1 MAEQNTTEQKHHI
14 FLFWTTLQPNLTLRW
29 VVLGVVMTGWLVIVL
44 IPFLWTLAS
53 SFKED
58 PVIFADVSPFKLTA
72 LIPLEPTLTAYSKV
86 LFKDGFIGYI
96 KNSTIVA
103 GSVLILGLT
112 VNALAAYAFS
122 RFRFPGKNLL
132 FVLVLITFMV
142 PFETIVIPLYVVVN
156 QFGWVDT
163 YMGLIA
169 PSVADAVAIF
179 LLRQFFLEI
188 PKELEEAATID
199 GANPLRIFVSVIIPL
214 SVPGLI
220 TAGLSVFVFQW
231 NAFFWPLTVTKSAA
245 VRVVQVGISL
255 YFTENQIYYNK
266 IFAAA
271 VLSALPTILLY
282 TFLQRYFIRSVSISG
297 IK

>member
-1 MAEQNTTEQKHHI
+1 MAQPRLRNTTRRVRLGGESPARRI
-14 FLFWTTLQPNLTLRW
+14 ALAAVMLGWT
-29 VVLGVVMTGWLVIVL
+29 VIVL
-44 IPFLWTLAS
+44 VPFAWTLAS
-53 SFKED
+53 SFKAD
-58 PVIFADVSPFKLTA
+58 PVIFADVSPFKWTA
-72 LIPLEPTLTAYSKV
+72 FLPLEPTLTAYTKV
-86 LFKDGFIGYI
+86 LINDGFIGYI
-96 KNSTIVA
+96 RNSTIVA
-103 GSVLILGLT
+103 GSVVVLGLT

-122 RFRFPGKNLL
+122 RFRFPGRDLL

-142 PFETIVIPLYVVVN
+142 PFETIVVPLYVVVD

-163 YMGLIA
+163 YQGLIA

-199 GANPLRIFVSVIIPL
+199 GANPLRIFTSVIVPL

-220 TAGLSVFVFQW
+220 TAGLSTFVFQW

-255 YFTENQIYYNK
+255 YFTETQIYYNK

-282 TFLQRYFIRSVSISG
+282 AFLQRYFIRSVSLSG

>member
-1 MAEQNTTEQKHHI
+1 MRSS
-14 FLFWTTLQPNLTLRW
+14 FPLRG
-29 VVLGVVMTGWLVIVL
+29 VVLAAIIAGWLIIVL
-44 IPFLWTLAS
+44 VPFIWTLAS

-58 PVIFADVSPFKLTA
+58 AVIFADVSPFKFTA
-72 LIPLEPTLTAYSKV
+72 FIPLEPTLAAYNRV
-86 LFKDGFIGYI
+86 LFHDGFIGYI
-96 KNSTIVA
+96 KNSMIVA
-103 GSVLILGLT
+103 GSVLILGLSI
-112 VNALAAYAFS
+112 NALAAYAFS
-122 RFRFPGKNLL
+122 RFRFPGRDLL
-132 FVLVLITFMV
+132 FVLVLVTFMV
-142 PFETIVIPLYVVVN
+142 PFETIVVPLYMVVN

-169 PSVADAVAIF
+169 PSIADAVAIF

-199 GANPLRIFVSVIIPL
+199 GANPLRIFVSVILPL

-220 TAGLSVFVFQW
+220 TAGLSTFVFQW

-255 YFTENQIYYNK
+255 YFTETQIYYNK